1 MHTSREGRLAPPLRT
16 QLPHAAVLRAEAD
29 LDLLRA
35 AARALERV
43 HAAVAWWSLRESV
56 RVVLPCRVCSS
67 AAAAPAA
74 CERVSPSLLRA
85 RVWSALLL
93 RLLRLLRVSP
103 SLLLLL
109 LLLRRRLRAFLLR
122 GGRAGPAERRKGGRR
137 AAIALRAP
145 RWRAVVCLG

>member
-93 RLLRLLRVSP
+93 RLLRVSP
-103 SLLLLL
+103 SLLL

-122 GGRAGPAERRKGGRR
+122 GGRAGPAGRRKGGRR